1 MTTKSVSTTRT
12 AMCMGLLRLGYT
24 CDHSTEANQ
33 TNEQGE
39 ADERR
44 VPKQSI
50 EAGSGQERI
59 RNDEDDKGDHQ
70 PGGDS
75 RHERTKKIDFTE
87 HRRSPVTVYAP
98 SAGWTGSSR
107 IPLEQDQAQILPP
120 SLSTLAP
127 P

>member
-1 MTTKSVSTTRT
+1 
-12 AMCMGLLRLGYT
+12 MGLLRLGYA
-24 CDHSTEANQ
+24 CDQSTGAKQ
-33 TNEQGE
+33 ANEQGE

-44 VPKQSI
+44 VPKQSV

-59 RNDEDDKGDHQ
+59 RNDEDDKSDHQ

-75 RHERTKKIDFTE
+75 RHKRTKKIDFTE
-87 HRRSPVTVYAP
+87 HRRSLVEVSAP

-120 SLSTLAP
+120 SRSKSIFLVR
-127 P
+127 